1 VNGCLVMESETVM
14 EIKKASFGIERLVSW
29 LNIAITIIAIIDF
42 MVIVKNLR
50 LLFENEDLLENE

>member
-1 VNGCLVMESETVM
+1 MESETVM